1 MHFACANENWKIKNE
16 MINAIYENLIKLNVA
31 EVLKILL
38 SCRIRYPTISHFPIS
53 NIINASTRIIIQKI
67 L

>member
-1 MHFACANENWKIKNE
+1 